1 MQYFHCYGPTP
12 IDKKNHPDL
21 RNLSNACKLIS
32 KYLKKDTIVIFES
45 TVYPGCTEEFC
56 KPILEKYSKLKF
68 NKDFYL
74 GYSPERIDPG
84 KSKKKN

>member
-1 MQYFHCYGPTP
+1 MQ
-12 IDKKNHPDL
+12 INIK
-21 RNLSNACKLIS
+21 
-32 KYLKKDTIVIFES
+32 IFKERYYHGG
-45 TVYPGCTEEFC
+45 TGLTYPGCTEEFC

-84 KSKKKN
+84 KSKKKLMILLKSPVDQILNLLK